1 MIKQRYAAPA
11 AFTAL
16 AAGTIVR
23 RVRKQHQEQ
32 ARTHGFRRL
41 GRRLHRTESATR
53 KGR

>member
-23 RVRKQHQEQ
+23 RARKQRQER

-41 GRRLHRTESATR
+41 GRRLHR
-53 KGR
+53 

>member
-23 RVRKQHQEQ
+23 RARKQRKER
-32 ARTHGFRRL
+32 ALTHGFRRL
-41 GRRLHRTESATR
+41 GRRLHH
-53 KGR
+53 

>member
-16 AAGTIVR
+16 AAGTIVHR
-23 RVRKQHQEQ
+23 ARKQRQER

-41 GRRLHRTESATR
+41 GRRLHR
-53 KGR
+53 